1 MMIKIF
7 TVVYLEYPIN
17 SDTMMLK
24 IFTWSKYLLMNLC
37 SLSLY
42 HHFSTLVLSSALAG
56 CCVALLRL
64 KVAADVSGRWW
75 RMIASYSKF
84 TATYSICT
92 LYSILQHFT
101 AFTAFYSIVQH
112 FTVFTAFYSILPH
125 FTAIYSI
132 CTFWQQFTVFVV
144 LYSILQ
150 HFTAFVRTYLQLSEG
165 S

>member
-1 MMIKIF
+1 
-7 TVVYLEYPIN
+7 
-17 SDTMMLK
+17 ML
-24 IFTWSKYLLMNLC
+24 SQPSHCVPLMNLC

-75 RMIASYSKF
+75 RMIASYSK
-84 TATYSICT
+84 I
-92 LYSILQHFT
+92 YSILQYLY
-101 AFTAFYSIVQH
+101 ALQNFTAFYSIYSILQH
-112 FTVFTAFYSILPH
+112 CTALYSILQYLYVVTAFYSIL
-125 FTAIYSI
+125 
-132 CTFWQQFTVFVV
+132 QQLTVFVRLDSILQYLYV

>member
-1 MMIKIF
+1 
-7 TVVYLEYPIN
+7 
-17 SDTMMLK
+17 MLRQP
-24 IFTWSKYLLMNLC
+24 SHCVPLMNLC

-101 AFTAFYSIVQH
+101 AFTAFYSILQH
-112 FTVFTAFYSILPH
+112 FTVFVR
-125 FTAIYSI
+125 
-132 CTFWQQFTVFVV
+132 C
-144 LYSILQ
+144 YSILQ
-150 HFTAFVRTYLQLSEG
+150 HFTATYSICTSWHHFTAFYSICTYFTAFYSILQHLYVHTCSCRREAR
-165 S
+165 SWDMR